1 MGNINKSV
9 SIAFRCLYL
18 KKIFL
23 IHSMLTKSIK
33 PEDYTITLIRMDTHG
48 RLSVSLIKGD
58 NISDLLFPF
67 PYSMPHL
74 R

>member
-1 MGNINKSV
+1 
-9 SIAFRCLYL
+9 
-18 KKIFL
+18 
-23 IHSMLTKSIK
+23 MLTKSIK